1 MIYINGDSFTAGA
14 GVREES
20 GPESTWPYLLSKK
33 MNLPIKEESRSGCSN
48 YRIFRY
54 ALQEILSNHTL
65 THVVIMWTSYERQE
79 FSIQG
84 KNETFLPSSAI
95 KTGQIYLKKI
105 YEVAFKYA
113 YDEIYLYQ
121 NWLRQIIAINE
132 LCKARHIKFI
142 SINYGGIDGS
152 IQEPIDLDW
161 WDNQYDSFL
170 KRMPNFVDDNKCK
183 QKFNQTKI
191 LHDALPPMYFLKPD
205 KSWLINTGWAKNH
218 PTKIGHEH
226 ICEYAHKLLTNE

>member
-84 KNETFLPSSAI
+84 
-95 KTGQIYLKKI
+95 
-105 YEVAFKYA
+105 
-113 YDEIYLYQ
+113 
-121 NWLRQIIAINE
+121 

-142 SINYGGIDGS
+142 SMNYGGIDGS
-152 IQEPIDLDW
+152 IQEAIDLDW

-205 KSWLINTGWAKNH
+205 KSWLIKTGWAKNH

>member
-95 KTGQIYLKKI
+95 KTGQIYLKKDTYI
-105 YEVAFKYA
+105 KRCKFATFSKNIFVLFFIFLFDIHLAER
-113 YDEIYLYQ
+113 Q
-121 NWLRQIIAINE
+121 N
-132 LCKARHIKFI
+132 CS
-142 SINYGGIDGS
+142 SIGS
-152 IQEPIDLDW
+152 YFVPTIEFAALK
-161 WDNQYDSFL
+161 SFS
-170 KRMPNFVDDNKCK
+170 
-183 QKFNQTKI
+183 
-191 LHDALPPMYFLKPD
+191 H
-205 KSWLINTGWAKNH
+205 NTSS
-218 PTKIGHEH
+218 
-226 ICEYAHKLLTNE
+226 